1 MIDKKVTSYDKTLN
15 SLDVLV
21 VAFGAMIGWGWVISS
36 GQWITTGGVAG
47 TILAFLIGGFMIYC
61 IGLVYA
67 ELTTTIPQTGG
78 VTIFCDMALGSS
90 ASFIATWS
98 LLLSYIGVICFEAVS
113 FPTVIQYIF
122 PGFLKVH
129 LYEVMGFNIYL
140 SWLLVAIGTAVFVT
154 YINIKGTKIAAKL
167 QTLLTLIIGFVGI
180 IFIAS
185 SVFNGKAAN
194 INDQLFIGNEI
205 SSISAN
211 IIKVSIMTPFF
222 LFGFDVIP
230 QAAEEIK
237 IPLKR
242 IGKIMI
248 LSIILAVVFY
258 SLIVFAIGY
267 IMNKEQIILATQS
280 TNLVTATA
288 MEKAFNSTI
297 MAKILIIGGLCGI
310 ITSWNSF
317 IIGGSRILFSMA
329 ESNMLPRIFAKTHHS
344 YKSPIVSLY
353 FLGIISIIS
362 VFFGQ
367 VMLTWVVNAANFAC
381 CIAYGIVSYSFIILR
396 KKMPDLHRPYRINHG
411 AYIGIMAVLM
421 SGFMSLLYVIP
432 GTQCS
437 FIWQEWGIIVSWII
451 IGSIMKINSRNKV
464 SSHIA

>member
-1 MIDKKVTSYDKTLN
+1 MIDQKVTSHNKTLN

-47 TILAFLIGGFMIYC
+47 TIIAFLIGGFMIYC

-67 ELTTTIPQTGG
+67 ELTTAIPKTGG
-78 VTIFCDMALGSS
+78 VRIFCDMALGPSV
-90 ASFIATWS
+90 SFIATWS

-122 PGFLKVH
+122 PGFLKVR

-167 QTLLTLIIGFVGI
+167 QTILTLIIGFVGI

-185 SVFNGKAAN
+185 SVFNGKTTN
-194 INDQLFIGNEI
+194 INEQLFIGNEI
-205 SSISAN
+205 SSISGN

-242 IGKIMI
+242 IGRIMI
-248 LSIILAVVFY
+248 LSIILAVAFY
-258 SLIVFAIGY
+258 SLIVFSVGY
-267 IMNKEQIILATQS
+267 IMNQEQIILATQGTS
-280 TNLVTATA
+280 LVTATA
-288 MEKAFNSTI
+288 MEKAFNSTV

-310 ITSWNSF
+310 VTSWNSF

-344 YKSPIVSLY
+344 FKTPIVSLY

-411 AYIGIMAVLM
+411 IFIGTIAVLM

-437 FIWQEWGIIVSWII
+437 FIWQEWGIVASWII
-451 IGSIMKINSRNKV
+451 IGSIMKIKQQKQS
-464 SSHIA
+464 I